1 MKNVALNTNKNLEY
15 YLHPLELKLR
25 DRYLQIVEKHGNGLW
40 ALNELEW
47 EVYTVNKNSYES
59 LNEEEKYIT
68 NMYMKA
74 LRCLY
79 K

>member
-15 YLHPLELKLR
+15 YLHPIELKLR
-25 DRYLQIVEKHGNGLW
+25 DRYLQIVSTHGNGLW
-40 ALNELEW
+40 GYDTLAW
-47 EVYTVNKNSYES
+47 EVYINNIDKYEA
-59 LNEEEKYIT
+59 LNEEEKYIL
-68 NMYMKA
+68 NMYMKT

>member
-40 ALNELEW
+40 AFEELEW
-47 EVYTVNKNSYES
+47 VVYVEHIDDLLK
-59 LNEEEKYIT
+59 K
-68 NMYMKA
+68 
-74 LRCLY
+74 
-79 K
+79 